1 MRIPFVLRVQT
12 PSEFHNGRQGG
23 NEVRWI
29 PGQEVSLAP
38 PYLNL
43 RSFGSKCTVLK
54 NVLATLVGHFI
65 TSRSHSAPLAVIRHP
80 GNCAPFAPL
89 RYAPDGRQFK
99 GLAMAAALLN
109 CFVGYNFEYCHI
121 VAENKFAD
129 ALRQNGNVRWFS
141 VEN

>member
-1 MRIPFVLRVQT
+1 MDPGARSKFGAPIFEPEVFWKQMYCIKECT
-12 PSEFHNGRQGG
+12 CDIGGTFHHLPQ
-23 NEVRWI
+23 
-29 PGQEVSLAP
+29 
-38 PYLNL
+38 
-43 RSFGSKCTVLK
+43 SFG
-54 NVLATLVGHFI
+54 AP
-65 TSRSHSAPLAVIRHP
+65 RSDSAP
-80 GNCAPFAPL
+80 GECAPFAPL